1 MFSVS
6 IIVAPVPQSMQARAD
21 SLTSLHLLVHHCLT
35 ESQRIRTG
43 PMTGR
48 GICNS
53 QRDSRDRSGRQPS
66 QTRDR
71 MTQAEWQRRVIR
83 FLIKINTGDPDLRLG

>member
-1 MFSVS
+1 
-6 IIVAPVPQSMQARAD
+6 MQARAD

-35 ESQRIRTG
+35 EIQRIRTG
-43 PMTGR
+43 PVTRDTGMLVHGLHLTGR

-53 QRDSRDRSGRQPS
+53 QRDSWDRSGRQPS

-71 MTQAEWQRRVIR
+71 MIQAERQRRVIR
-83 FLIKINTGDPDLRLG
+83 FLIKINTADPDLRLG